1 MSKLKYIVKSILK
14 TLNKSGASVAP
25 IPSDE
30 EISFAIAAAEEEI
43 IALKVSIQNSLT
55 ELDGFEGYDEF
66 LDILEDNNKDK
77 LKEFLL
83 ESKRE
88 DRWKNLK
95 EILLVSQKSRSNE
108 INNDI
113 YNILLEVKSDA
124 IEIKKEYA
132 IRSNSESQDSS
143 YHSSKDSDY
152 VPGLS
157 SKGSESSRN
166 SDEEEMPTKRE
177 KAISVPVP
185 ALRGAIKTYAKEM
198 MGGVEFTINE
208 NIIYVSDKSEIR
220 RPTAVTGN
228 LGSSAGDHVVPFSGF
243 IRSIEAEI
251 NGKSVFVAID
261 RLIHKFGSLT
271 QDGTDYYHPA
281 ISSTQ
286 KFLETID
293 RTNIEGQIKAFQFL
307 RSEFIPHLAATWN
320 QKIGTAFKSDKTN
333 AERGQEGA
341 VIRNMLSI
349 TSGEVTD
356 EIIDYFVNT
365 VDYKPLNSKSI
376 PEVSAQDMFLKGLR
390 TNHFSTLMHITED
403 IVEYFISNYENE
415 STNNKDLA
423 EKLIKKLLETNGWIK
438 YFNNKRNK
446 SDLDIDPSIATNID
460 SLSGYILQD
469 MKEKKP
475 LLFDVDILEEELRHS
490 SSRESTANASEP
502 KVKSKQENIG
512 NTTISGFPIE
522 ILSFMSRLS
531 LKNHSISPEPK
542 KANTNK
548 ATASM
553 SVTHPKENTTHTSDQ
568 SNLFVQG
575 APIASNFSLSLR
587 SGRKIL
593 PKVIEVRA
601 VTSAAHNNQL
611 PTPSTPIVK
620 NKGSKSLKKSW
631 R

>member
-1 MSKLKYIVKSILK
+1 MFITIKILITIKNNLMSKLKYIVKSILK

-43 IALKVSIQNSLT
+43 IVLKVSIQNSLT
-55 ELDGFEGYDEF
+55 ELDGFEDYDEF

-113 YNILLEVKSDA
+113 FNILLEVKSDA

-166 SDEEEMPTKRE
+166 SGEEEMPIKRE

-320 QKIGTAFKSDKTN
+320 QKIGTAFR
-333 AERGQEGA
+333 A
-341 VIRNMLSI
+341 
-349 TSGEVTD
+349 
-356 EIIDYFVNT
+356 
-365 VDYKPLNSKSI
+365 
-376 PEVSAQDMFLKGLR
+376 
-390 TNHFSTLMHITED
+390 
-403 IVEYFISNYENE
+403 
-415 STNNKDLA
+415 
-423 EKLIKKLLETNGWIK
+423 IK
-438 YFNNKRNK
+438 
-446 SDLDIDPSIATNID
+446 
-460 SLSGYILQD
+460 Q
-469 MKEKKP
+469 MQKEAKK
-475 LLFDVDILEEELRHS
+475 E
-490 SSRESTANASEP
+490 
-502 KVKSKQENIG
+502 
-512 NTTISGFPIE
+512 
-522 ILSFMSRLS
+522 
-531 LKNHSISPEPK
+531 
-542 KANTNK
+542 
-548 ATASM
+548 
-553 SVTHPKENTTHTSDQ
+553 
-568 SNLFVQG
+568 
-575 APIASNFSLSLR
+575 
-587 SGRKIL
+587 
-593 PKVIEVRA
+593 
-601 VTSAAHNNQL
+601 QL
-611 PTPSTPIVK
+611 
-620 NKGSKSLKKSW
+620 
-631 R
+631 